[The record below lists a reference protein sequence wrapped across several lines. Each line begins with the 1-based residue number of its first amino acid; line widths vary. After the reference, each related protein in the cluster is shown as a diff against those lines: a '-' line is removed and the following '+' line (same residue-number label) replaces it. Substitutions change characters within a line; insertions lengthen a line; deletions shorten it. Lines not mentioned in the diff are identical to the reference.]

1 MYKCYLP
8 YLLAS
13 KKQEYVSDSFLYSAQ
28 HLTER
33 RLNKNLL
40 NKYMVVTVNIKD

>member
-1 MYKCYLP
+1 MQLP
-8 YLLAS
+8 YLSAS
-13 KKQEYVSDSFLYSAQ
+13 KKQEYVSDSFLYSEQ
-28 HLTER
+28 HLREC